1 MGMEANVIE
10 VGPFADRSADRPP
23 LSYVV
28 PVHNGTSDLGRTLK
42 LLALRLDDRDE
53 VVVVEN
59 GSAPDLA
66 DCTRR
71 LLEQSEWPFAVRLV
85 ECARGLG
92 NALRAG
98 LAVTRADLV
107 VCTAADL
114 PFGFSDLDALLSLS
128 DRPALA
134 VGSKAMAADER
145 PLKRRAASAAF
156 RRLRDRL
163 VPGLPADTQGT
174 LLGSGPLM
182 RALAARCQESGF
194 LISTELLALA
204 SHLHVRVVE
213 LPVSMD
219 VSPSTTVR
227 LLQNGAEM
235 AYALYRLRRRLDEA
249 GFYPWVAMSRE
260 VGLAV
265 THPECEASAP
275 VDIRSGRLV
284 QA

>member
-1 MGMEANVIE
+1 VI
-10 VGPFADRSADRPP
+10 
-23 LSYVV
+23 
-28 PVHNGTSDLGRTLK
+28 PVHNGTGDLGMTLK
-42 LLALRLDDRDE
+42 SLSLRLDGRDD

-59 GSAPDLA
+59 GSAPDLT

-71 LLEQSEWPFAVRLV
+71 LVEQSDWPFSVRLV

-92 NALRAG
+92 NALRGG
-98 LAVTRADLV
+98 LAATTADLV

-114 PFGFSDLDALLSLS
+114 PFGFSDLDALLSMS
-128 DRPALA
+128 ERPALA

-145 PLKRRAASAAF
+145 PLKRRLASVAF
-156 RRLRDRL
+156 RYLRDWL
-163 VPGLPADTQGT
+163 VPGLTADTQGT

-194 LISTELLALA
+194 LFSTELLALA
-204 SHLHVRVVE
+204 SRLHVRAVE
-213 LPVSMD
+213 LPVSMT
-219 VSPSTTVR
+219 VSPSSTVR
-227 LLQNGAEM
+227 LLQNGTEM
-235 AYALYRLRRRLDEA
+235 AYALYRLRRRLDET

-265 THPECEASAP
+265 THPECGYDGS
-275 VDIRSGRLV
+275 VDIRPATLV